1 MENNN
6 SKDQLTT
13 TVENIAESKF
23 FESAWMAS
31 RQEQQA
37 AFDNN
42 LAVVVLEDGQLT
54 EISPDGS
61 KRILKRIERKTY
73 TVKQNKFKL
82 HRP

>member
-1 MENNN
+1 MENNK
-6 SKDQLTT
+6 SKEQLINA
-13 TVENIAESKF
+13 VEQVAESKF

-31 RQEQQA
+31 KQEQQA

-42 LAVVVLEDGQLT
+42 LAVVVLENGQLT
-54 EISPDGS
+54 EIYPDGT
-61 KRILKRIERKTY
+61 KRILKKIERKTY